1 MTYQT
6 LIYIQ
11 VDHVSEKEIDLQKWK
26 EKILTSATEDEN
38 AIADRQMIEKRD
50 QESGDRQSA
59 QTGHDRVDVR
69 KRSYKYYSTNFD
81 CQFKTE
87 LEKNWFI
94 KIQNVN
100 DVLFF
105 SRVTCGSKEQEV

>member
-6 LIYIQ
+6 LNYIQ

-26 EKILTSATEDEN
+26 EKIHTSATEDEN
-38 AIADRQMIEKRD
+38 AIADRQMIEKHD

-69 KRSYKYYSTNFD
+69 RHDRTNIIVPISTANLKLNLK
-81 CQFKTE
+81 QKMIH
-87 LEKNWFI
+87 KNSEC
-94 KIQNVN
+94 K
-100 DVLFF
+100 
-105 SRVTCGSKEQEV
+105 

>member
-1 MTYQT
+1 M
-6 LIYIQ
+6 
-11 VDHVSEKEIDLQKWK
+11 SENEIDLQKWK
-26 EKILTSATEDEN
+26 EKIHTSATEDEN
-38 AIADRQMIEKRD
+38 AIADRQMIEKHD
-50 QESGDRQSA
+50 HESDDHQSA

-69 KRSYKYYSTNFD
+69 NYDRTNYSTNFD

-87 LEKNWFI
+87 LEKKTDFI

-105 SRVTCGSKEQEV
+105 SRVTCGSKEQ

>member
-1 MTYQT
+1 M
-6 LIYIQ
+6 
-11 VDHVSEKEIDLQKWK
+11 SEKEIDLQKWK
-26 EKILTSATEDEN
+26 EKIHTSAIEDEN
-38 AIADRQMIEKRD
+38 VIADRQMIEKHD

-87 LEKNWFI
+87 LEKKNWFI

-105 SRVTCGSKEQEV
+105 SRVTCGSKEQ